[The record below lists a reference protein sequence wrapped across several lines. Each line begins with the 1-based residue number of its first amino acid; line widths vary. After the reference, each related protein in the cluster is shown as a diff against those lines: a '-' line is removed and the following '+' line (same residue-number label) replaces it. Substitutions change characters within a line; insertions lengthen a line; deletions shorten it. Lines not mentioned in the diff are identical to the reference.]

1 MTADKTKGFSFKAD
15 NKNVLAKTD
24 TPQKTSKIGRKP
36 KAPNE
41 AIVKKV
47 LLTLTA
53 DEYEKFKTDYDASGF
68 PSESSFLK
76 YQVKNNNII

>member
-1 MTADKTKGFSFKAD
+1 MTDKTHGFSFKKA
-15 NKNVLAKTD
+15 NKNVLEKKEEKT
-24 TPQKTSKIGRKP
+24 PSKIGRKP